1 MHLLSYKASNRHSA
15 KHECAK
21 MKRIEL
27 VIGPDALNGFTEAAN
42 GLNLFEFDVTEVRRA
57 PSANCRERRRLY
69 RGREFVLDLVERLKV
84 DLTVADDTAMRIAHE
99 LIELVRPESIVVY
112 KLDHPA
118 VLTGE
123 VTARSTRIAE
133 VSNPM
138 SLVAAR

>member
-1 MHLLSYKASNRHSA
+1 
-15 KHECAK
+15 

-27 VIGPDALNGFTEAAN
+27 VIDRDSLGGFTEAAK

-57 PSANCRERRRLY
+57 PSATSRERRRLY

-84 DLTVADDTAMRIAHE
+84 DLTVADDAAMRIAHE
-99 LIELVRPESIVVY
+99 LIDLVRPESIVVFR
-112 KLDHPA
+112 LDHA
-118 VLTGE
+118 VVLTGE
-123 VTARSTRIAE
+123 VAARSTRIAE